1 MHESDE
7 ILYHRYLSRGSEDD
21 LRLLLERHR
30 ESLTLFIH
38 SIVHD
43 LDDAEELM
51 MDAFAVVAS
60 KSNPF
65 IGHSSFKT
73 WLFSIGKKLAL
84 EHLRKRR
91 IKAEPMGEAA
101 VEHFTPDL
109 ALLREERSRQ
119 LYLGLSEL
127 KTEYRQALY
136 LLYFEGMSHA
146 EAGRVM
152 GKSRRQLYNLAER
165 GRKALKEALERMGYD
180 HADY

>member
-1 MHESDE
+1 M
-7 ILYHRYLSRGSEDD
+7 
-21 LRLLLERHR
+21 
-30 ESLTLFIH
+30 
-38 SIVHD
+38 
-43 LDDAEELM
+43 
-51 MDAFAVVAS
+51 
-60 KSNPF
+60 
-65 IGHSSFKT
+65 
-73 WLFSIGKKLAL
+73 
-84 EHLRKRR
+84 
-91 IKAEPMGEAA
+91 
-101 VEHFTPDL
+101 EHFTPDL

-146 EAGRVM
+146 EAGRVT